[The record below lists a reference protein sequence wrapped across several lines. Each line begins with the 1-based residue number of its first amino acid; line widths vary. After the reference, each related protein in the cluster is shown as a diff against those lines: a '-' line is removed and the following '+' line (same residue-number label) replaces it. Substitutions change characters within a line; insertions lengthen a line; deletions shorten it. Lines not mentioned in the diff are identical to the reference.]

1 LMLVAITSPF
11 DSLTRAAISQRGKS
25 PDFHN

>member
-11 DSLTRAAISQRGKS
+11 DSLTRAAISQRVKS
-25 PDFHN
+25 